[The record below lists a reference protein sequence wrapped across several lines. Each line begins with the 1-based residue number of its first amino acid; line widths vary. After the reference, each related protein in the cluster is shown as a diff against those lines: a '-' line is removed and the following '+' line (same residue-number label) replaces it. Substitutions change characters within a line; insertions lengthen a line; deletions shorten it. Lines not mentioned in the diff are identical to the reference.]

1 MKQLTPKEIMEELD
15 RFIIGQN
22 KAKKAVSVALRN
34 GRADDTLRPCREV
47 PRTSS

>member
-34 GRADDTLRPCREV
+34 RGRR
-47 PRTSS
+47 